1 MLVHRRKWCRSVQG
15 PIWALCAWRLRP
27 VVSSCSVCRSS
38 SETPHG
44 RNLFLPFHRGGQLRW
59 RQGCSSVCMCVWVC
73 VAIARFCVCRVW
85 ASKHEWFRVCKDCL
99 HICPVQ
105 SQPCVC
111 VCVWERERERER
123 EWTLSPM
130 KITNFEV
137 VSTLPASL
145 KKLLVQTSC
154 VPSLAPVCIM
164 YSVTLAWMIQ
174 WQIATW

>member
-1 MLVHRRKWCRSVQG
+1 MHKRKRCRSVQG

-44 RNLFLPFHRGGQLRW
+44 RNLFLPFHCGGWLRW
-59 RQGCSSVCMCVWVC
+59 GRVRSSVCWNSMLLCFCWFGPVSMTDLG
-73 VAIARFCVCRVW
+73 IART
-85 ASKHEWFRVCKDCL
+85 SHL

-111 VCVWERERERER
+111 VWVHICPLLQWRSLILKVA
-123 EWTLSPM
+123 SPPLPSYKTIRGKKK
-130 KITNFEV
+130 KI
-137 VSTLPASL
+137 LH
-145 KKLLVQTSC
+145 QTSC

-164 YSVTLAWMIQ
+164 YSVTLARMIQ